1 MKLFL
6 KIQIR
11 TASAEESQILIAKL
25 SEINFYAFEEENNLL
40 NAYVNEEDFDEEKLK
55 EILPLQTVFTK
66 EIIKE
71 ENWNQKWESQIKPVI
86 INNFVAIRPSFSPPI
101 KKVKH
106 DLIIT
111 PKMSFGTGHHPT
123 THLMVELMQSIDFK
137 NKTVVD
143 VGTGTGVLAIL
154 AEKCGASN
162 IIAIDYDEWSIQN
175 ALENIKANNCRHV
188 KLRQQDNLSGIKE
201 ADIILANI
209 NLNVIEELANSI
221 VSIVKTG
228 TILLVS
234 GFVDK
239 DGKAMKNIFK
249 AKSFVKLKSKK
260 QSDWLAIL
268 FEKNDINF
276 L

>member
-101 KKVKH
+101 KNVKH

-175 ALENIKANNCRHV
+175 ALENIKANNCHHV
-188 KLRQQDNLSGIKE
+188 KLKQQDNLSGIKE